1 MHHAFR
7 AKALPSALLAL
18 LSVLAPALA
27 RAGTVNPDISVIGQ
41 PFLHWTDDPADASRK
56 RVTLEPGEVE
66 FMFDAAL
73 NPYAR
78 GLVIGSLGEDGLELE
93 EGSFTL
99 VRGLPA
105 GLQLKGGKYRVGFG
119 KMNVMHPHALPF
131 ADRPRVLVNYLPG
144 EESFNEVGLSLSGR
158 VPLPGSFS
166 LTAAGDWLQ
175 GDTFRISPETH
186 SDDRSEETRSAVNA
200 HLSGFGMLGE
210 RSGYELSLSGA
221 GGTNNVSAS
230 TETRVFDAAAK
241 LKLWT
246 AENSYLVVQ
255 GEFLKL
261 DREDAAWD
269 STTAAWTVTD
279 TRPSGGYIHADYNF
293 SPRFDAGLSYERYG
307 RPADP
312 AVDDQALGA
321 FVGYSLMEETTSFR
335 LDWNHFLP
343 GTASGDP
350 IDPPAV
356 NALTLRV
363 VFSMGPHK
371 AHQF

>member
-1 MHHAFR
+1 MLRAFR
-7 AKALPSALLAL
+7 ATVLLLASSALLL
-18 LSVLAPALA
+18 FLAPAA
-27 RAGTVNPDISVIGQ
+27 RAGAVNPDISVIGQ
-41 PFLHWTDDPADASRK
+41 PFLRWTDDPADVSRK
-56 RVTLEPGEVE
+56 RMTLAPGEVE
-66 FMFDAAL
+66 FVFDAAL

-78 GLVIGSLGEDGLELE
+78 GMVIGALGDEGLELE
-93 EGSFTL
+93 EGYFTL

-119 KMNVMHPHALPF
+119 KMNVMHPHAIPF
-131 ADRPRVLVNYLPG
+131 AERPRVLASYLPG
-144 EESFNEVGLSLSGR
+144 DESFNEVGLSLSGR
-158 VPLPGSFS
+158 VPLPGTFS

-175 GDTFRISPETH
+175 GDTFR
-186 SDDRSEETRSAVNA
+186 SDADPLDERAEESRPAFNA

-230 TETRVFDAAAK
+230 TETRIYDAAAK

-246 AENSYLVVQ
+246 AANSYLLIQ

-261 DREDAAWD
+261 DREDATWD
-269 STTAAWTVTD
+269 STAAGYVVTRV
-279 TRPSGGYIHADYNF
+279 RPTGGYVYADYNF
-293 SPRFDAGLSYERYG
+293 SRRFDAGLSYERYG
-307 RPADP
+307 QPADP
-312 AVDDQALGA
+312 SVDDQAVGA

-343 GTASGDP
+343 GTPSGDP
-350 IDPPAV
+350 LDPPAV
-356 NALTLRV
+356 NTLRLRV